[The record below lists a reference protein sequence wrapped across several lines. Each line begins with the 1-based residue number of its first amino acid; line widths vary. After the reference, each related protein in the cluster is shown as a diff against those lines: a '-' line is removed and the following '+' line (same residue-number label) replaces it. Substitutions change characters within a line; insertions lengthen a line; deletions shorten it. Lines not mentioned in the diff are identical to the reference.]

1 MSEIQTIQVETTW
14 WLILDGSRPRFVV
27 HYGAAVNRVT
37 GETLMMYRLDAWT
50 LERRDRWTV
59 GHYERLEDAVE
70 VARERLDAPPVV
82 PEHLGYPKY

>member
-37 GETLMMYRLDAWT
+37 GETLMMYRLDADVVLGSAPGWRPET
-50 LERRDRWTV
+50 IDAWQAGRAGQGV
-59 GHYERLEDAVE
+59 GGGRPRKPSDAE
-70 VARERLDAPPVV
+70 
-82 PEHLGYPKY
+82 